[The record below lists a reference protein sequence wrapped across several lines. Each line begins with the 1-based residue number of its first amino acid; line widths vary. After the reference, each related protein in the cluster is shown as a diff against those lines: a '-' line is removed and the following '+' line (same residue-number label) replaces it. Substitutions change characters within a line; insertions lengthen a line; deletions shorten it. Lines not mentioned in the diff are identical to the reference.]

1 MAAGLGW
8 LSFWVFL
15 LIVTRKTQMI
25 YSFRSTD
32 ATPASSLPM
41 ALVQPACRDAD
52 TPQPIPPVPE
62 PTPIRHLL
70 IGTPEV
76 VQHTIH
82 RLHNLRYAEA
92 GFWSPVI
99 HAPHRQA
106 NALPESQ
113 LIVSLNPNEIMRI
126 LVRSLRVMG

>member
-1 MAAGLGW
+1 
-8 LSFWVFL
+8 
-15 LIVTRKTQMI
+15 MI

-32 ATPASSLPM
+32 AIPASSLPVAFLPT
-41 ALVQPACRDAD
+41 ALAQPACGEVAD
-52 TPQPIPPVPE
+52 IPQLIPPIPE

-92 GFWSPVI
+92 GFWSP
-99 HAPHRQA
+99 AMTSP
-106 NALPESQ
+106 NSQ
-113 LIVSLNPNEIMRI
+113 LVIPLNPHEVMRI
-126 LVRSLRVMG
+126 LVRSLRVVG